1 MFEKIRYTKQ
11 ISIDPSGVGGET
23 MKRLKSLNDVRR
35 FLSAVTNDLNDDKI
49 TESRAR
55 TLGYLSSILQQVIQ
69 NSDLEARVEE
79 LEKELK
85 AR

>member
-1 MFEKIRYTKQ
+1 
-11 ISIDPSGVGGET
+11 

>member
-1 MFEKIRYTKQ
+1 
-11 ISIDPSGVGGET
+11 

-35 FLSAVTNDLNDDKI
+35 FLSTVTNELNDDKI
-49 TESRAR
+49 TESKAR
-55 TLGYLSSILQQVIQ
+55 TLGYLCSILQQVIQ
-69 NSDLEARVEE
+69 NSDLEQRVEE